1 MFKPH
6 LPESWMFA
14 NLKNMSIGG
23 RIVDVSIKRSESYT
37 LTLIENGEIIYEH
50 QGNAFEVSF

>member
-37 LTLIENGEIIYEH
+37 LTLVENGEIIYEH